1 MRQRNI
7 AEAAIAA
14 CCQPATAQAQNG
26 NVRQSGGD
34 RDETGA

>member
-7 AEAAIAA
+7 GAPAIAA

-34 RDETGA
+34 TGETGA

>member
-7 AEAAIAA
+7 GGPAIAA

-26 NVRQSGGD
+26 NVCQSGGD
-34 RDETGA
+34 MSETGA